1 MNLSIKRIISLFFIV
16 AGIGAVYY
24 FNLSQYMNLNW
35 IHEHKNYLLC
45 MVNEYYWYSVL
56 VYICFYIIATACALP
71 GTFIMTM
78 LGGYLF
84 NVFPGVLYINI
95 GATLGAAAA
104 FLAARYLVGVWVQRT
119 YQTQL
124 RAVNQQIKEYGNYYF
139 LLARLIVVLPFF
151 LVNLVS
157 GLTRVP
163 LSTFMWTTAVGI
175 IPATLVYAYAGRQL
189 MYIHS
194 PYDLF
199 TWQVILA
206 FILFTLLL
214 LVPLLVRSIRS
225 R

>member
-1 MNLSIKRIISLFFIV
+1 MNISTKRIISLLLVV

-24 FNLSQYMNLNW
+24 FNLTQYMSLDW
-35 IHEHKNYLLC
+35 IHAHKNYLLC

-56 VYICFYIIATACALP
+56 VYIGFYVIATACALP

-84 NVFPGVLYINI
+84 NVFPGVVYINV
-95 GATLGAAAA
+95 GATLGATAA

-119 YQTQL
+119 YQMQL

-175 IPATLVYAYAGRQL
+175 IPATIVYAYAGRQL

-194 PYDLF
+194 PHDLF
-199 TWQVILA
+199 TWPVILA

-214 LVPLLVRSIRS
+214 LIPLLVRSIRS